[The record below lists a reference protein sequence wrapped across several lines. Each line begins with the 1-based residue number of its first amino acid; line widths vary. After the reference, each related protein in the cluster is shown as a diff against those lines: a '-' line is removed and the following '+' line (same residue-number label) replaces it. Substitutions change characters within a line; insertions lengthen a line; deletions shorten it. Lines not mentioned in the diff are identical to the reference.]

1 MEIKYCKWTEWEDN
15 IKYLSHVTHRKN
27 SSSEAKKKK
36 KNLLSSLFHKIS
48 FKLKPELKEFIKR
61 NYK

>member
-36 KNLLSSLFHKIS
+36 KSTFFSVS
-48 FKLKPELKEFIKR
+48 QDKL
-61 NYK
+61 